1 MSTKLGKSLS
11 FVLLALIITVC
22 LACKGTEASLS
33 AEQIMEKATAAQADV
48 RSGVLD
54 LDNLTINF
62 QGKSSGSDTG
72 GTISLDGSCAI
83 DQANKEVGANAN
95 ANITIGVLGQ
105 PSMIMT
111 MGFEMYVVDNYTYTM
126 ISLPGQKPTWTK
138 QEIPADFWETLT
150 TVESQTD
157 PLDITEVTLI
167 REEKVG
173 DIDCYLLEIAPDFEK
188 LQQLLTQQLT
198 EGANMQL
205 PNLKDMISSFSLNV
219 WVAKDTFFISK
230 AQIEMTLLLTS
241 EVLGTSA
248 GGDEITLNM
257 IMDLQAHDYNQPV
270 SIELPPEALKATEGT
285 PSLFGLTF

>member
-1 MSTKLGKSLS
+1 MSIKLGKSLS
-11 FVLLALIITVC
+11 FVLLALIITAC

-54 LDNLTINF
+54 VDNLTINF

-95 ANITIGVLGQ
+95 ANISMGMPGQ
-105 PSMIMT
+105 PSISMT
-111 MGFEMYVVDNYTYTM
+111 MTMQMYVVDNCTYTM
-126 ISLPGQKPTWTK
+126 MSLPGQKPTWTK
-138 QEIPADFWETLT
+138 QGIPADFWETLNT
-150 TVESQTD
+150 IESQTD
-157 PLDITEVTLI
+157 PLDIAEVKLI

-173 DIDCYLLEIAPDFEK
+173 DIDCYLLEIVPDFEK
-188 LQQLLTQQLT
+188 LQQQLT

-205 PNLKDMISSFSLNV
+205 PNLKDIISSFSLNV

-230 AQIEMTLLLTS
+230 AQMEMTLLLTS

-248 GGDEITLNM
+248 GGDEMTLNM
-257 IMDLQAHDYNQPV
+257 SLDLQAHDYNQPV

-285 PSLFGLTF
+285 SSLFGLPF

>member
-11 FVLLALIITVC
+11 FVLLALIITAC

-54 LDNLTINF
+54 VDNLTINF

-95 ANITIGVLGQ
+95 ANISMGMPGQ
-105 PSMIMT
+105 PSISMT
-111 MGFEMYVVDNYTYTM
+111 MTMQMYVVDNCTYTM
-126 ISLPGQKPTWTK
+126 MSLPGQKPTWTK
-138 QEIPADFWETLT
+138 QEIPADFWETLNSI
-150 TVESQTD
+150 ESQTD
-157 PLDITEVTLI
+157 PLDIAEVKLI

-173 DIDCYLLEIAPDFEK
+173 DIDCYLLEIVPDFDK
-188 LQQLLTQQLT
+188 LQQQLT
-198 EGANMQL
+198 EGANIQL

-230 AQIEMTLLLTS
+230 AQMEMTLLLTS
-241 EVLGTSA
+241 EVLGASA
-248 GGDEITLNM
+248 GGDEMTLNM
-257 IMDLQAHDYNQPV
+257 SLDLQAHDYNQPV

-285 PSLFGLTF
+285 SSLFGLPF

>member
-48 RSGVLD
+48 RSVVLD

-72 GTISLDGSCAI
+72 GTISLDGSCSI

-95 ANITIGVLGQ
+95 ANISIGIPGQ

-138 QEIPADFWETLT
+138 QEIPAGFWETLN

-157 PLDITEVTLI
+157 PLDIAEVKLI

-173 DIDCYLLEIAPDFEK
+173 DIDCYLLEIVPDFEK
-188 LQQLLTQQLT
+188 LQQQLT
-198 EGANMQL
+198 EGTNMQL

-230 AQIEMTLLLTS
+230 AQMEMTLLLTS

-257 IMDLQAHDYNQPV
+257 TLDLQAHDYNQPV
-270 SIELPPEALKATEGT
+270 SIELPPEALNATEGT
-285 PSLFGLTF
+285 SSLFGLPF

>member
-11 FVLLALIITVC
+11 FVLLALIMTAC

-48 RSGVLD
+48 RSGILD
-54 LDNLTINF
+54 VDNLTINF

-72 GTISLDGSCAI
+72 GTISLDGSCSI

-95 ANITIGVLGQ
+95 ANISMGMPGQ
-105 PSMIMT
+105 PSISMT
-111 MGFEMYVVDNYTYTM
+111 MTMQMYVVDNCTYTM
-126 ISLPGQKPTWTK
+126 MSLPGQKPTWTK
-138 QEIPADFWETLT
+138 QGIPADFWETLNT
-150 TVESQTD
+150 IESQTD
-157 PLDITEVTLI
+157 PLDIAEVKLI

-173 DIDCYLLEIAPDFEK
+173 DIDCYLLEIVPDFEK
-188 LQQLLTQQLT
+188 LQKQLT

-205 PNLKDMISSFSLNV
+205 PNLKDIISSFSLNV

-230 AQIEMTLLLTS
+230 AQMEMTLLLTS

-248 GGDEITLNM
+248 GGDEMTLNM
-257 IMDLQAHDYNQPV
+257 SLDLQAHDYNQPV

-285 PSLFGLTF
+285 SSLFGLPF

>member
-1 MSTKLGKSLS
+1 MSTKLGRSLS
-11 FVLLALIITVC
+11 FVLLALVITVC

-54 LDNLTINF
+54 VDNLTINF
-62 QGKSSGSDTG
+62 QGKSSGSATG
-72 GTISLDGSCAI
+72 GTISLDGSCSI

-95 ANITIGVLGQ
+95 ANINMGMPGQ
-105 PSMIMT
+105 PSISMT

-138 QEIPADFWETLT
+138 QGIPADFWETLT

-157 PLDITEVTLI
+157 PLDIAEVKLI

-173 DIDCYLLEIAPDFEK
+173 DIDCYLLEIVPDFEK
-188 LQQLLTQQLT
+188 LQQQLT

-205 PNLKDMISSFSLNV
+205 PNLKDIISSFSLNV

-230 AQIEMTLLLTS
+230 AQMEMTLLLTS

-248 GGDEITLNM
+248 GGDEMTLNM
-257 IMDLQAHDYNQPV
+257 ILYLQAHDYNQPV